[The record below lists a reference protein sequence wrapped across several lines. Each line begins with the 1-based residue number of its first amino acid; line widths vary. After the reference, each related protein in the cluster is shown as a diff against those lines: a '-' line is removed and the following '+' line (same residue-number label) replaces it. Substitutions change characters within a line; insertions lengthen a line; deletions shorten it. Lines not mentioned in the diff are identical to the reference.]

1 MGTNRD
7 IPTMKQYTKSRPLL
21 ALDLHDEAEAL
32 RVAKIIAK
40 ETGRPVIVRDAVG
53 VELETV
59 YSKPN

>member
-1 MGTNRD
+1 
-7 IPTMKQYTKSRPLL
+7 MKQYTKSRPLL